1 MRKSTKVLLAAAVV
15 FMSLATA
22 PALFA
27 HDNHDGMMGGD
38 GMKRGGGMMGGD
50 GMKGGGGM
58 MGGDGMK
65 GGGGMMGNGG
75 MMGMMGMMGPMMR
88 MMQHCNQMMQ
98 DGHDHPNHQ
107 WKKTSTELEL
117 KI

>member
-1 MRKSTKVLLAAAVV
+1 MRKSTQALLAAAVV

-38 GMKRGGGMMGGD
+38 GMK
-50 GMKGGGGM
+50 GGGGM
-58 MGGDGMK
+58 MGDDGMK
-65 GGGGMMGNGG
+65 GGGGMMGNG
-75 MMGMMGMMGPMMR
+75 GMMGMMGPMMR